1 MAKLKTQRLSK
12 AEAEQ
17 IRMSKNFDK
26 KDEEAK
32 AVISKLGFR
41 SFFDSLPKQSTGKK
55 WTETAEEKAK
65 SKTSVKR

>member
-1 MAKLKTQRLSK
+1 
-12 AEAEQ
+12 
-17 IRMSKNFDK
+17 MSKNLDK

-32 AVISKLGFR
+32 AAISKLGFR

-65 SKTSVKR
+65 SKTSS

>member
-17 IRMSKNFDK
+17 IGMSKNLDK

-32 AVISKLGFR
+32 AAISKLGFR
-41 SFFDSLPKQSTGKK
+41 SFLTHCRNSQLEKNGLKQQKRK
-55 WTETAEEKAK
+55 RKAK
-65 SKTSVKR
+65 HQVKR